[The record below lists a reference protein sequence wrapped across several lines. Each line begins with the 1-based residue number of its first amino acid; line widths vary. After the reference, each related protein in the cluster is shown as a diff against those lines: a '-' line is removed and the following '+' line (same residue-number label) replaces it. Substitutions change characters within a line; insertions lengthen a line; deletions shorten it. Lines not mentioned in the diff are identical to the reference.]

1 MPATTADV
9 LILGAGVHGASL
21 AHALSRRGARVIV
34 FERRHTASGAT
45 GRSSGL
51 VRMHYDLEVEARL
64 AWESF
69 GMFRRWQELI
79 GGECGFT
86 QTGFLFLAHRKSHV
100 ELRAN
105 VAMQKRIGIDTQVIA
120 AKQVHELAPTLS
132 TEDFELA
139 AYEPESGYADP
150 TLTTA
155 ALMRAAQSMG
165 ARLVQDSPVSGM
177 TLSGGKVTGV
187 ETQHGTFSAPVV
199 VNAAGAWAR
208 PVARFAGL
216 DLPINTWRHDI
227 AFLRRPSGMPGHP
240 AVIDQIHAMYFR
252 PETGG
257 LTLVGLED
265 GNPLGLS
272 PDEDQGAP
280 QGFVDRAIDRLCRRI
295 PGMVEGSYHSTQGGF
310 DGITP
315 DQHPLIGPAG
325 PEGFYL
331 DCGYSGTGF
340 KIAPAVGESLAVRIL
355 EGVWGVVDLS
365 PFDPMRFDRG
375 EHLQSD
381 NPYEMMWR

>member
-1 MPATTADV
+1 MENNTADV
-9 LILGAGVHGASL
+9 LIIGAGVHGASL
-21 AHALSRRGARVIV
+21 AHALSRRGARVILL
-34 FERRHTASGAT
+34 ERRHTASGAT

-51 VRMHYDLEVEARL
+51 VRMHYDLEVEAQL

-79 GGECGFT
+79 GGECGFI
-86 QTGFLFLAHRKSHV
+86 QSGFLFLAHPKSHSQ
-100 ELRAN
+100 LRAN
-105 VAMQKRIGIDTQVIA
+105 VAMQQRIGIGTEVVTAQ
-120 AKQVHELAPTLS
+120 QVHELAPALL
-132 TEDFELA
+132 TEDFKLA

-155 ALMRAAQSMG
+155 ALVRGAQNMG
-165 ARLVQDSPVSGM
+165 ARLIQDSPVSAV
-177 TLSGGKVTGV
+177 TAAGGIITGV
-187 ETQHGTFSAPVV
+187 ETQHARYSAPVV
-199 VNAAGAWAR
+199 VNAAGAWAG
-208 PVARFAGL
+208 PVARLAGL
-216 DLPINTWRHDI
+216 ELPLTTWRHDI

-240 AVIDQIHAMYFR
+240 AVIDQIQAMYFR

-257 LTLVGLED
+257 LTLIGLED

-272 PDEDQGAP
+272 PDEDGGAP
-280 QGFVDRAIDRLCRRI
+280 QGFVDRAVDRLCRRI
-295 PGMVEGSYHSTQGGF
+295 PGMVEGSLHSTQGGF

-315 DQHPLIGPAG
+315 DQHALIGPAG

-340 KIAPAVGESLAVRIL
+340 KIAPAVGESLAVRIH

-365 PFDPMRFDRG
+365 PFDPTRFDRG
-375 EHLQSD
+375 EPLQSD

>member
-1 MPATTADV
+1 MENNTADV
-9 LILGAGVHGASL
+9 LIIGAGVHGASL

-34 FERRHTASGAT
+34 LERRHTASGAT

-69 GMFRRWQELI
+69 GMFRKWQELI
-79 GGECGFT
+79 GGECGLI
-86 QTGFLFLAHRKSHV
+86 QTGFLFLAHPDSHA

-105 VAMQKRIGIDTQVIA
+105 VAMQQRIGIQTQVVTAI
-120 AKQVHELAPTLS
+120 QVQELAPTLF
-132 TEDFELA
+132 TGDFELA

-150 TLTTA
+150 TLTTT
-155 ALMRAAQSMG
+155 ALVRGAQKMG
-165 ARLVQDSPVSGM
+165 ALLVQDSPVSGL
-177 TLSGGKVTGV
+177 TVSGGRITGV
-187 ETQHGTFSAPVV
+187 ETLHGTFSAPIV
-199 VNAAGAWAR
+199 VNAAGAWAG
-208 PVARFAGL
+208 PVARLAGL
-216 DLPINTWRHDI
+216 DLPLTTWRHDI

-240 AVIDQIHAMYFR
+240 AVIDQIQAMYFR

-257 LTLVGLED
+257 LTLIGLED

-272 PDEDQGAP
+272 PEEDRGAP
-280 QGFVDRAIDRLCRRI
+280 QGFVDRAVDRLCRRI

-310 DGITP
+310 DGISP

-331 DCGYSGTGF
+331 DCGFSGTGF
-340 KIAPAVGESLAVRIL
+340 KIAPAVGETLAVRIL
-355 EGVWGVVDLS
+355 EGKWGVVDLS
-365 PFDPMRFDRG
+365 AFDPMRFARG
-375 EHLQSD
+375 EHLKSD